1 MAHPQTEVAKH
12 LVAANLGNNCLLFA
26 RELHLLLNISTL
38 QLELLR
44 FRYFRFGFGRFLAK
58 KTGHLFFYGF
68 GFSIQKMSIALHIT
82 FIKNDQTYYFASN
95 HTPDGQHCY
104 VRL

>member
-1 MAHPQTEVAKH
+1 MSEIIFNVNNIAK
-12 LVAANLGNNCLLFA
+12 NIRILGL
-26 RELHLLLNISTL
+26 L
-38 QLELLR
+38 QLR
-44 FRYFRFGFGRFLAK
+44 QKNAVSVF
-58 KTGHLFFYGF
+58 HGF

-82 FIKNDQTYYFASN
+82 FVENDQNYYFASN